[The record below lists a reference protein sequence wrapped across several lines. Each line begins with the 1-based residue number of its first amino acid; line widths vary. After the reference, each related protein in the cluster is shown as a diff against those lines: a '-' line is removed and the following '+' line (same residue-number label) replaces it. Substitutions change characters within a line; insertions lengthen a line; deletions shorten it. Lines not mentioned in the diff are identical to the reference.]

1 MHADSEINPNVS
13 ALAVGDPVHT
23 STLLG
28 YTALIFYEVDQLE
41 GSLVVGTVD
50 TNVADGNPHYFGG
63 SSEMLTRGIPV
74 AAKPSPAAP
83 SRPQT
88 RARDLIAELSEI
100 NTQIHHIMFQ
110 VEKAVS
116 RLATSA

>member
-1 MHADSEINPNVS
+1 MYANSEANPNES
-13 ALAVGDPVHT
+13 ALAATGPV
-23 STLLG
+23 LLG
-28 YTALIFYEVDQLE
+28 YTALIFHEMDQLE
-41 GSLVVGTVD
+41 ASQVVGTVD
-50 TNVADGNPHYFGG
+50 ASIAQGDPHYFGG

-74 AAKPSPAAP
+74 AAKPSPVAP
-83 SRPQT
+83 KPQT

-116 RLATSA
+116 RLATSG